1 MPPVPSVEAAA
12 PVSPTGVPAPALLK
26 NRPAPG
32 VEEYYPLNEPRIG
45 TPYSQDAYPQNKAIP
60 KLFQPLQIR
69 NTTFKNRIW
78 ASPMCQYSA
87 IDGHMTDWHLV
98 HLGGLAARGAGSI
111 MLEATAVVP
120 EGRITP
126 ECAGLWT
133 DSQIAPM
140 KRIVDFIH
148 GQGAVV
154 GIQLS
159 HAGRK
164 ASTLAPWISSAQSA
178 AGNNTIVAVEEQNG
192 WPTNVFGP
200 STIPFGDSYPR
211 PKAMTLDDI
220 SALEKAFLDAVERC
234 KQIGFDFIE
243 VHGAHGYLLHQFC
256 SPLSN
261 NRTDIYGGSLENRLR
276 LPLQIVRAVR
286 QAWGDDKPLFYRVS
300 ATDWAEG
307 PEQDAS
313 GEWKSWGIEQ
323 TVELAKRLKAEGVDL
338 IDTSSGGNW
347 LAQKIPVGPL
357 YQARLVP
364 FAERIKQEV
373 PELVVGSVGLITSPQ
388 HAEGILQDGKADVV
402 MLARE
407 LLRHVD
413 FPIYA
418 AQELGVVVKP
428 ANQYERAWTRMKPK
442 D

>member
-1 MPPVPSVEAAA
+1 MSPVPSVETA
-12 PVSPTGVPAPALLK
+12 PVTPVEKPVPALIVK

-32 VEEYYPLNEPRIG
+32 VEQYYPLNEPRIG
-45 TPYSQDAYPQNKAIP
+45 TPYSEYAYPQNKSIP
-60 KLFQPLQIR
+60 KLFQPLRIR

-98 HLGGLAARGAGSI
+98 HLGGFAARGAGSI

-120 EGRITP
+120 EGRISP
-126 ECAGLWT
+126 ECPGIWT
-133 DSQIAPM
+133 DSQMAPM
-140 KRIVDFIH
+140 KRIVDFIR

-164 ASTLAPWISSAQSA
+164 ASTPAPWISTAQKA
-178 AGNNTIVAVEEQNG
+178 GGNNTMVAVEEQNG
-192 WPTNVFGP
+192 WPTQVVGP
-200 STIPFGDSYPR
+200 STIPFGSNYAR
-211 PKAMTLDDI
+211 PKAMTLEDI
-220 SALEKAFLDAVERC
+220 DALEKAYLDAVERC
-234 KQIGFDFIE
+234 KQIGFDFVEI
-243 VHGAHGYLLHQFC
+243 HGAHGYLLHSFC

-276 LPLQIVRAVR
+276 LPLRIVRAVR
-286 QAWGDDKPLFYRVS
+286 QAWGNEKPLFYRVS
-300 ATDWAEG
+300 ASDWAEG

-323 TVELAKRLKAEGVDL
+323 TVELAKRLHAEGVDL
-338 IDTSSGGNW
+338 VDTSSGGNW
-347 LAQKIPVGPL
+347 QAQKIPVGPM
-357 YQARLVP
+357 YQVP
-364 FAERIKQEV
+364 FAERIKREV

-388 HAEGILQDGKADVV
+388 QAEGILQDGKADVV
-402 MLARE
+402 MLGRE

-428 ANQYERAWTRMKPK
+428 ANQYERAWTRMMKPK
-442 D
+442 N

>member
-1 MPPVPSVEAAA
+1 MSPVPSTEAAA
-12 PVSPTGVPAPALLK
+12 PVSEGFAPAVIVK

-32 VEEYYPLNEPRIG
+32 VEEFYPLNEPRIG
-45 TPYSQDAYPQNKAIP
+45 TPYTKDAYPQNKTIP

-69 NTTFKNRIW
+69 NMTFKNRIW
-78 ASPMCQYSA
+78 VSPMCQYSA
-87 IDGHMTDWHLV
+87 IGGHMTDWHLV
-98 HLGGLAARGAGSI
+98 HLGGLAARGAGSV

-120 EGRITP
+120 EGRISP
-126 ECAGLWT
+126 ECPGIWT

-164 ASTLAPWISSAQSA
+164 ASTLAPWISATQKA
-178 AGNNTIVAVEEQNG
+178 AGNNTMVAVEEQNG
-192 WPTNVFGP
+192 WPTKVVGP
-200 STIPFGDSYPR
+200 STIPFGGNYPQ
-211 PKAMTLDDI
+211 PKAMTLGDI
-220 SALEKAFLDAVERC
+220 DALEKAYLDAVERC
-234 KQIGFDFIE
+234 KQIGLDFIE
-243 VHGAHGYLLHQFC
+243 IHGAHGYLLHSFC

-276 LPLQIVRAVR
+276 LPLRIVRAVR
-286 QAWGDDKPLFYRVS
+286 QAWGTEKPLFYRVS
-300 ATDWAEG
+300 ASDWAEG
-307 PEQDAS
+307 PEQDAN

-338 IDTSSGGNW
+338 VDTSSGGNW
-347 LAQKIPVGPL
+347 SAQKIPVGPM
-357 YQARLVP
+357 YQVP

-388 HAEGILQDGKADVV
+388 QAEGILQDGKADVV

-428 ANQYERAWTRMKPK
+428 ANQYERAWTRMMKPTN
-442 D
+442 

>member
-1 MPPVPSVEAAA
+1 MSPVPTEATSLASLVEGH
-12 PVSPTGVPAPALLK
+12 TPAHIVI

-32 VEEYYPLNEPRIG
+32 VEEFYPLNEPPIG
-45 TPYSQDAYPQNKAIP
+45 TAYSNDAYPQNKAIP

-87 IDGHMTDWHLV
+87 TDGHMTDWHLV
-98 HLGGLAARGAGSI
+98 HLGGFAARGVGSI

-120 EGRITP
+120 EGRISP
-126 ECAGLWT
+126 ECPGIWT

-164 ASTLAPWISSAQSA
+164 ASTLAPWISAAQKA
-178 AGNNTIVAVEEQNG
+178 AGNNTMVAVEEQNG
-192 WPTNVFGP
+192 WPTKVVGP
-200 STIPFGDSYPR
+200 SAIPFGDNYPR
-211 PKAMTLDDI
+211 PKVMSLEDI
-220 SALEKAFLDAVERC
+220 DSLEQAYLDAVDRC
-234 KQIGFDFIE
+234 KRIGFDFVEI
-243 VHGAHGYLLHQFC
+243 HGAHGYLLHSFC

-276 LPLQIVRAVR
+276 LPLRIVRAVR
-286 QAWGDDKPLFYRVS
+286 QAWGSEKPLFYRVS

-307 PEQDAS
+307 PEQDES

-323 TVELAKRLKAEGVDL
+323 TVEFAKRLKAEGVDL
-338 IDTSSGGNW
+338 VDTSSGGNW
-347 LAQKIPVGPL
+347 MAQKIPVGPM
-357 YQARLVP
+357 YQVP

-373 PELVVGSVGLITSPQ
+373 PELVVGSVGLITTPQ
-388 HAEGILQDGKADVV
+388 QAEGILQEGKADVV

-428 ANQYERAWTRMKPK
+428 ANQYERAWTRMMKPK
-442 D
+442 H

>member
-1 MPPVPSVEAAA
+1 MSPVPSTTAAA
-12 PVSPTGVPAPALLK
+12 SVLPVDELAPAAIVKLQ
-26 NRPAPG
+26 PAPG
-32 VEEYYPLNEPRIG
+32 VEGYYPLNEPQIG
-45 TPYSQDAYPQNKAIP
+45 TLCSKDTYPQNKTVP

-98 HLGGLAARGAGSI
+98 HLGGFAARGVGSV
-111 MLEATAVVP
+111 MLEATAVLP
-120 EGRITP
+120 EGRISP
-126 ECAGLWT
+126 GCPGIWT

-140 KRIVDFIH
+140 KRIVNFIH
-148 GQGAVV
+148 AQGAVV

-164 ASTLAPWISSAQSA
+164 ASTLPPWISASQKA
-178 AGNNTIVAVEEQNG
+178 AGNNTMVAVEEQSG
-192 WPTNVFGP
+192 WPTKVVGP
-200 STIPFGDSYPR
+200 STIPFGDNYPR
-211 PKAMTLDDI
+211 PKAMTLEDI
-220 SALEKAFLDAVERC
+220 DALEKAYLDAVERC
-234 KQIGFDFIE
+234 KQIGFDFLEI
-243 VHGAHGYLLHQFC
+243 HGAHGYLLHSFS

-261 NRTDIYGGSLENRLR
+261 DRTDIYGGSLDNRLR
-276 LPLQIVRAVR
+276 LPLRIVRAVR
-286 QAWGDDKPLFYRVS
+286 QAWDDEKPLFYRVS
-300 ATDWAEG
+300 ASDWAEG
-307 PEQDAS
+307 PEQDAT

-347 LAQKIPVGPL
+347 LAQKIAVGPM
-357 YQARLVP
+357 YQVP

-373 PELVVGSVGLITSPQ
+373 PEIMVGSVGLITSPQ
-388 HAEGILQDGKADVV
+388 QAEGILQDGKADVV
-402 MLARE
+402 MLGRE

-428 ANQYERAWTRMKPK
+428 ANQYERAWTRMMKPNN
-442 D
+442 